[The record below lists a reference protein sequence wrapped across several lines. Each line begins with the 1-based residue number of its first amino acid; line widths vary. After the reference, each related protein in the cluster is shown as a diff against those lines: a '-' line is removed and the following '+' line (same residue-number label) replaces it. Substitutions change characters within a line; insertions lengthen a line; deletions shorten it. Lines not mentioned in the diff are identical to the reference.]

1 MDEFKARHPDD
12 ERPIIR
18 EQTNGFVP
26 VNRRKDGMVFRV
38 IAERIKTGYYESTQ
52 ILKEIADRMVG
63 SR

>member
-1 MDEFKARHPDD
+1 MGEFKERRIEN
-12 ERPIIR
+12 ERPVTR

-26 VNRRKDGMVFRV
+26 VNRRKDGMLFRV
-38 IAERIKTGYYESTQ
+38 IAERIKSGYYDSTQ